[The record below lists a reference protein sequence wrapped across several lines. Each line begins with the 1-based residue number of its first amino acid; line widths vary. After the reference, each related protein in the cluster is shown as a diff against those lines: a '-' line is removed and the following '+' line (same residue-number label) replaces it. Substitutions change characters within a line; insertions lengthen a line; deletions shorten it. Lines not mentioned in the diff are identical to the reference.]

1 MSLKFNLNRPKIS
14 DEEINAHRDFDGLVK
29 KFKEESLKKARG
41 DESWWKNKKITY
53 STIIAGITV
62 VCTITY
68 LSLKTNNQ
76 IKNQKNE
83 TLITQNKKSNSK
95 NNSTQFIY
103 PPHKQLNVPYQNYK
117 VNNSSGAIIKHPS
130 KSQIKIP
137 KNCFVDK
144 NGNNIVGEVTIQYRE
159 INGLPE
165 ILASGIPMQYD
176 SAHKHYNLES
186 AGMFEIKGF
195 QNQEPI
201 YIHPQKSI
209 QVSYASDNSENK
221 FNQYYL
227 DTNARNWQY
236 LKRDD
241 IKSEPRNQ
249 TNKMLKNSD
258 HIIQT
263 LTESIEKTIPKK
275 IDSLQQVCKNKI
287 ESLPSINKPSAP
299 IKQTPGN
306 PIFSLEGSP
315 EEFPELS
322 AFENVVFEVGKENKN
337 YSKEL
342 TAITWSDLKITQG
355 PQKGKN
361 YLLHLSYRERKE
373 SLVVYPVFTSKDYD
387 KAYNVYETK
396 LKEYNRL
403 SDKKAIEEKRL
414 LQEMEAKQAAYMKE
428 QKEKQ
433 TELEKLRNNKL
444 IYEKNLAL
452 NNLSSNF
459 SSMSHQNKTQRIF
472 EVFNFGIY
480 NSDCAKTIPTDLT
493 TKPIFVSLESKNPVF
508 PDMVY
513 LVNTTQSTVLGLS
526 RENGFEFGYNVNDNY
541 LICVFNKNEILL
553 CNADLFKTSIHN
565 DKHQFLVKPITDQA
579 KNLNDF
585 KKALAL

>member
-1 MSLKFNLNRPKIS
+1 MSLKFNLNRPKLS
-14 DEEINAHRDFDGLVK
+14 DEEINAHRDFDGLIK

-53 STIIAGITV
+53 SAIIAGMTV

-76 IKNQKNE
+76 NKNQKHE
-83 TLITQNKKSNSK
+83 TLTTQNKITNSK
-95 NNSTQFIY
+95 VNNTKFIN
-103 PPHKQLNVPYQNYK
+103 PPTKQLNVQYQNYK
-117 VNNSSGAIIKHPS
+117 VNNSTGALIKHPS

-137 KNCFVDK
+137 KNCFIDK
-144 NGNNIVGEVTIQYRE
+144 NGQNIVGEVTIQYRE

-165 ILASGIPMQYD
+165 IIASGIPMHYD
-176 SAHKHYNLES
+176 SANNHYNLES

-209 QVSYASDNSENK
+209 QVSYASDNPQNK
-221 FNQYYL
+221 FNQYFL
-227 DTNARNWQY
+227 DTNARNWHY

-241 IKSEPRNQ
+241 ISSAASLHANQ
-249 TNKMLKNSD
+249 LPKNSD
-258 HIIQT
+258 QIIQT

-275 IDSLQQVCKNKI
+275 IDSIKLVCYKKI
-287 ESLPSINKPSAP
+287 ENIAPINKPSAP

-361 YLLHLSYRERKE
+361 YLLHLSYREKRE
-373 SLVVYPVFTSKDYD
+373 SLVVYPVFTTKDYD
-387 KAYNVYETK
+387 KALIVYETK

-403 SDKKAIEEKRL
+403 SDKKANEEKRL
-414 LQEMEAKQAAYMKE
+414 VQEMEAKQAACMKE

-433 TELEKLRNNKL
+433 IELDKLRNNKL
-444 IYEKNLAL
+444 TYEKNLAL
-452 NNLSSNF
+452 NNLSTNF
-459 SSMSHQNKTQRIF
+459 SNMSNQNKTQRIF

-480 NSDCAKTIPTDLT
+480 NSDCAKDIPTDNT
-493 TKPIFVSLESKNPVF
+493 TKPIFVSLETKKPIL

-513 LVNTTQSTVLGLS
+513 LVNKSQSTVLGLS
-526 RENGFEFGYNVNDNY
+526 KENGFEFGYNINDDY

-553 CNADLFKTSIHN
+553 CSADLFKTSIN
-565 DKHQFLVKPITDQA
+565 SDKHQFLVNPITAQA
-579 KNLNDF
+579 KNLSDF